1 MNKSFRR
8 IAFKHLLVP
17 LITDLFLFIGFSYL
31 TNTMKNNYVTMSDK
45 GYLWFYI
52 LLYLLIVIGFFGSGF
67 LLVSLISFILKGS
80 PITTKKLSLIHIS
93 EPTRRLRGSR
103 MPSSA

>member
-8 IAFKHLLVP
+8 LAFKHLLVP

-67 LLVSLISFILKGS
+67 FY
-80 PITTKKLSLIHIS
+80 
-93 EPTRRLRGSR
+93 
-103 MPSSA
+103 